1 MLETLSGFVQ
11 RGLWQSRWLVL
22 VAVFASI
29 LLALGTTFFVTVDV
43 AYTLGKMAQYASPTL
58 SEPARNTLRLD
69 VLGDIVGIV
78 DGYLLAAILVVFG
91 LGLYELFIGDIAAVE
106 KSSVADRLLHVR
118 SIDDLK
124 DKLGRVVLLI
134 LVVKFFQQALEL
146 KYQSPLD
153 LLYLAAGTALVGL
166 ALYLTTG
173 ARRQPAGLP
182 EAE

>member
-1 MLETLSGFVQ
+1 MLNALSKLWE
-11 RGLWQSRWLVL
+11 RGLWQSRIVVL
-22 VAVFASI
+22 IAVVASVIMAVGTVFFVSVDVVY
-29 LLALGTTFFVTVDV
+29 ALG
-43 AYTLGKMAQYASPTL
+43 KIWSYANPALTDS
-58 SEPARNTLRLD
+58 ARNALRLD

-78 DGYLLAAILVVFG
+78 DGYLLGAILVIFG
-91 LGLYELFIGDIAAVE
+91 LGLYELFIGNIAGVE
-106 KSSVADRLLHVR
+106 QSPVAPRLLQVR

-153 LLYLAAGTALVGL
+153 LMYLALGTLLVGA
-166 ALYLTTG
+166 ALYLTT
-173 ARRQPAGLP
+173 AGQRLHTSKT